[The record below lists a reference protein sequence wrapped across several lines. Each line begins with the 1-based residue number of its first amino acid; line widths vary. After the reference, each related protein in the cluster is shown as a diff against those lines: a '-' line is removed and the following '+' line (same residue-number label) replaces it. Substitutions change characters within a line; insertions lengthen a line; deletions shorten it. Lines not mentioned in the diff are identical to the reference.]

1 MKRNLTRT
9 QKTIISVI
17 IVLAFI
23 ALLIYFSL
31 MFYHKLAE
39 DKFVNQ
45 SIQIS
50 DANQSPVFKIDK
62 VLLFN
67 SANAI
72 DNTEE
77 KSLKDIDISQFTDI
91 AVYINNTSYIQELT
105 QENTVK
111 AVRVDNIKLSND
123 QKSGIKSLTYKNP
136 FDFTKFNISD
146 AANGYES
153 TDNNIVECA
162 PIDYKICYKNDELP
176 DYSNPTFYT
185 DCSNAITLSY
195 LNRNIVSHYSI
206 PDNVNVPFTGALLKQ
221 ANVDLASLDTL
232 ISFRISITNNLN
244 EDFVYNIK
252 LNLSLNEQSGITT
265 NGYSFQG
272 RTASEDGKAYDF
284 FKASK

>member
-9 QKTIISVI
+9 QKAVISVI
-17 IVLAFI
+17 IVIAFI
-23 ALLIYFSL
+23 SLLIYYGL
-31 MFYHKLAE
+31 MLYHKLAE
-39 DKFVNQ
+39 ERFVNQ

-50 DANQSPVFKIDK
+50 DANQNPVFKIDK
-62 VLLFN
+62 ILLYN

-91 AVYINNTSYIQELT
+91 AIYIDNTSYIKELS

-111 AVRVDNIKLSND
+111 AVRVDKIELSSD
-123 QKSGIKSLTYKNP
+123 QTSGIKSLTYKSP
-136 FDFTKFNISD
+136 LDFAKFNISD
-146 AANGYES
+146 AANVYTS
-153 TDNNIVECA
+153 TDNKIECA
-162 PIDYKICYKNDELP
+162 PIDYNISYKNEESP

-195 LNRNIVSHYSI
+195 LNRNIVSHYSVT
-206 PDNVNVPFTGALLKQ
+206 DNVNVPFTGALLKQ
-221 ANVDLASLDTL
+221 ANVDLTSLATL
-232 ISFRISITNNLN
+232 ISFRVTITNNLN

-252 LNLSLNEQSGITT
+252 LNLSLDEQSGITT

-272 RTASEDGKAYDF
+272 RTSSEGKAFDF
-284 FKASK
+284 FKDI

>member
-17 IVLAFI
+17 IVIAFI
-23 ALLIYFSL
+23 CLLIYYGSML
-31 MFYHKLAE
+31 YHKLAE
-39 DKFVNQ
+39 ERFVNQ

-50 DANQSPVFKIDK
+50 DANQNPVFKIDK
-62 VLLFN
+62 ILLYN

-91 AVYINNTSYIQELT
+91 AIYIDNTSYIKELS

-111 AVRVDNIKLSND
+111 AVRVDKIELSSD
-123 QKSGIKSLTYKNP
+123 QTSGIKSLTYKSP
-136 FDFTKFNISD
+136 LDFAKFNISD
-146 AANGYES
+146 AANVYTS
-153 TDNNIVECA
+153 TDNKIECA
-162 PIDYKICYKNDELP
+162 PIDYNISYKNEESP
-176 DYSNPTFYT
+176 DYSTPTFYT

-195 LNRNIVSHYSI
+195 LNKNIVSHYSV
-206 PDNVNVPFTGALLKQ
+206 PDNANISFNGTLLKQ
-221 ANVDLASLDTL
+221 ANVDLTSLATL
-232 ISFRISITNNLN
+232 ISFRVTITNNLN

-252 LNLSLNEQSGITT
+252 LNLSLDEQSGITT

-272 RTASEDGKAYDF
+272 RTSSEGKAFDF
-284 FKASK
+284 FKDI